1 MVVTAQLAP
10 SVRESSVDSST
21 GPRRSPGELR
31 RRRWADARKKGR
43 VISKE
48 LGVPVECIDCIR
60 SDSGELRAA
69 LERSNC
75 IWVTGGNTFF
85 LWQAMRHSGLD
96 GLIQQRVAAGA
107 LYVGC
112 SAGAIVAGCSIETA
126 FWKGWDDP
134 SVAPEMDWKRPSNLQ
149 GMGLVNASFFPHFD
163 SSWAPLVEQKRSE
176 LGHML
181 VCLDEMNAFV
191 TGNESSGSLG
201 DASLSDASDMAAMYI
216 PHVEARECAR
226 LKEELHCCFIGIDTS
241 RQSEVVNLTGWT
253 CTDGFEIE
261 CLLLGREPALNNL
274 GGKLSF
280 PLLQE
285 FITPWLE
292 LVGGRHP
299 HFDL

>member
-1 MVVTAQLAP
+1 MPLARLLALACCGGALRTASQRLITPRWASRLASPRASMTDSFPPRVLLTSSGLTSPSITQSFHRLLEDSRHPDVSPRIVMVVTAQLAP

-201 DASLSDASDMAAMYI
+201 
-216 PHVEARECAR
+216 
-226 LKEELHCCFIGIDTS
+226 
-241 RQSEVVNLTGWT
+241 
-253 CTDGFEIE
+253 
-261 CLLLGREPALNNL
+261 
-274 GGKLSF
+274 GG
-280 PLLQE
+280 
-285 FITPWLE
+285 
-292 LVGGRHP
+292 
-299 HFDL
+299 